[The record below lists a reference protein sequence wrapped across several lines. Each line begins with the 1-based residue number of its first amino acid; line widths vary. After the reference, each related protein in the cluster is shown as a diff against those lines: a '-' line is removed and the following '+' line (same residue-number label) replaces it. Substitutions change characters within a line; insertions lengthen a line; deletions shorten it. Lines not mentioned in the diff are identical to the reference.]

1 MSPPETP
8 LSAACLS
15 WRRRRRA
22 GWAAASQGRSPS
34 AHPGTCGHEGGEVA
48 GRGTAAPRGPS
59 GAGGSPACVHRGERE
74 GHALEQQDHEESLA
88 GRAVSHALAVLA
100 GLGAGSWGIR
110 AASRPRPGH
119 PAPRDRSSARAPA
132 RHVAGAGPRLGA
144 WEGRRAAG
152 SWGAGRGHRGGT
164 PALGPGPL
172 PRISDPGLEGGVGRE
187 SCFLSDSQGGWARRL
202 APH

>member
-110 AASRPRPGH
+110 AASGPETRPPGAKRPEQRQG
-119 PAPRDRSSARAPA
+119 SGSARGRCGPSTWCLG
-132 RHVAGAGPRLGA
+132 GAQ
-144 WEGRRAAG
+144 
-152 SWGAGRGHRGGT
+152 
-164 PALGPGPL
+164 
-172 PRISDPGLEGGVGRE
+172 
-187 SCFLSDSQGGWARRL
+187 SCGKLGGWARAQGWDPGSGAWPL
-202 APH
+202 APCLRPWARGRGGPRELFSE

>member
-59 GAGGSPACVHRGERE
+59 GGGAHLRVSTVVSVKGTPLSSRIMKS
-74 GHALEQQDHEESLA
+74 LWQDGQCPTLSQSSLA
-88 GRAVSHALAVLA
+88 WGRGRGASGQRA
-100 GLGAGSWGIR
+100 GRDPATRRQETGA
-110 AASRPRPGH
+110 APGL
-119 PAPRDRSSARAPA
+119 
-132 RHVAGAGPRLGA
+132 RLGT
-144 WEGRRAAG
+144 WPVRALDLVP
-152 SWGAGRGHRGGT
+152 GRG
-164 PALGPGPL
+164 AEL
-172 PRISDPGLEGGVGRE
+172 RE
-187 SCFLSDSQGGWARRL
+187 AGGWARAQGWDPGSGAWPL
-202 APH
+202 APYLRPRARGRGGPRELFSE